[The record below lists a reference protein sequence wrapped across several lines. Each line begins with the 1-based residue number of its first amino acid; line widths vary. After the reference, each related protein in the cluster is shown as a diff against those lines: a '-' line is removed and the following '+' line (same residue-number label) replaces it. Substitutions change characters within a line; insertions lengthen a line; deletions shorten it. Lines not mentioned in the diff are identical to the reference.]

1 MKAEYRNI
9 IDRRYCTD
17 EANMIRWQKT
27 LRFVEGSPLADTK
40 VGSRA
45 ASGLDLGDRT
55 PLCDDLE
62 RLFGCPFASTGCDL
76 DLDPLSGSY
85 DVVTAFEVLEHLFN
99 PLHALLEVRKVL
111 AGPHARLFVSVPA
124 AKPAMLKSPDHF
136 HEMSPSELD
145 SLIRRAGF
153 SSIRSGSFRIRRW
166 PFYLTGLKPL
176 LRAFHEKVLI
186 HELRQA

>member
-1 MKAEYRNI
+1 MSGYRNT
-9 IDRRYCTD
+9 IDERYLGD
-17 EANMIRWQKT
+17 GANRLRWQRT
-27 LRFVEGSPLADTK
+27 LGFVKGSQPFATK
-40 VGSRA
+40 A

-62 RLFGCPFASTGCDL
+62 TLFGCPFRNSRCDL
-76 DLDPLSGSY
+76 DVEPLEGSY

-111 AGPHARLFVSVPA
+111 SGPEARVFVSVPA

-136 HEMSPSELD
+136 HEMSPSELE
-145 SLIRRAGF
+145 SLITRAGF
-153 SSIRSGSFRIRRW
+153 RSVRSASFRIRRW

-186 HELRQA
+186 HELRPA

>member
-9 IDRRYCTD
+9 IDRRYCAD
-17 EANMIRWQKT
+17 EANVIRWQKT
-27 LRFVEGSPLADTK
+27 MRFVEGSQPAIAEL
-40 VGSRA
+40 S
-45 ASGLDLGDRT
+45 SGLDLGDRT

-62 RLFGCPFASTGCDL
+62 RHFCCHFASTGCDL
-76 DLDPLSGSY
+76 DIDSLSGSY

-124 AKPAMLKSPDHF
+124 AKPALLKSPDHF

-145 SLIRRAGF
+145 SLFGRAGF
-153 SSIRSGSFRIRRW
+153 RSIRSDIFRIRRW
-166 PFYLTGLKPL
+166 PFYLTGFKPF
-176 LRAFHEKVLI
+176 LRAFYEKVLI

>member
-1 MKAEYRNI
+1 MNRYRNT
-9 IDRRYCTD
+9 IDECYRRD
-17 EANMIRWQKT
+17 GANRLRWERT
-27 LRFVEGSPLADTK
+27 LGFVEGSEPSALK
-40 VGSRA
+40 A

-55 PLCDDLE
+55 QLCDDLE
-62 RLFGCPFASTGCDL
+62 TLFGCPFASTGCDL
-76 DLDPLSGSY
+76 DVDPLSGSY

-111 AGPHARLFVSVPA
+111 SGPDARVFVSVPA

-136 HEMSPSELD
+136 HEMSPCELE
-145 SLIRRAGF
+145 SLIARTGFRSVRR
-153 SSIRSGSFRIRRW
+153 GSFRIRRW

-176 LRAFHEKVLI
+176 LRAIHEKVLI